1 MNVKQLLK
9 RGLSG
14 LITTA
19 SGARVHAEGTDGE
32 APDFPP
38 QAIYFANHS
47 SHLDFV
53 TLWAIMPAEL
63 QPKVRPIAAADY
75 WGSGLKQSVAEGIFN
90 AHLVH
95 RYKDRAHTPADAR
108 PTRQTDSGSSPKT
121 SQLTGMTDILDAGD
135 SLIIF
140 PEGTRGPGDQVA
152 TFQAGLYRLAQ
163 HAPEVPVV
171 PVTLKNLSRIL
182 PKGETIPVPRLSQ
195 VIVHQPLFVGD
206 NESQEHFLSRA
217 RGVLADELA
226 TDAQGETA

>member
-1 MNVKQLLK
+1 MKVMNFIK

-19 SGARVHAEGTDGE
+19 SGARISAEGTDGD
-32 APDFPP
+32 APEFPP
-38 QAIYFANHS
+38 QAIYYANHS

-53 TLWAIMPAEL
+53 TLWAIMPTEL

-75 WGSGLKQSVAEGIFN
+75 WGSGIKQSVAEGIFN

-95 RYKDRAHTPADAR
+95 RHKDRSHTRQDAR
-108 PTRQTDSGSSPKT
+108 PARQTDSGSSPKT

-140 PEGTRGPGDQVA
+140 PEGTRGPEDQVA
-152 TFQAGLYRLAQ
+152 TFQAGLYRLAK

-171 PVTLKNLSRIL
+171 PVTLKNLGRML
-182 PKGETIPVPRLSQ
+182 PKGEMIPVPRLSQ

-206 NESQEHFLSRA
+206 DETQEDFLARA
-217 RGVLADELA
+217 RDVLAAELRSEVE
-226 TDAQGETA
+226 GETT

>member
-1 MNVKQLLK
+1 MKVMHLIK

-19 SGARVHAEGTDGE
+19 SGARISAEGTDGE
-32 APDFPP
+32 APDFPS

-75 WGSGLKQSVAEGIFN
+75 WGSGIKQSVATGIFN

-95 RYKDRAHTPADAR
+95 RYKDRPHTTIDAR

-152 TFQAGLYRLAQ
+152 TFQAGLYRLAK
-163 HAPEVPVV
+163 HSPDVPVV
-171 PVTLKNLSRIL
+171 PVTLKNLGRIL
-182 PKGETIPVPRLSQ
+182 PKGEAIPVPRLSQ
-195 VIVHQPLFVGD
+195 VIVHNPLFVGD
-206 NESQEHFLSRA
+206 DESQEDFLARA
-217 RGVLADELA
+217 RRVLADELA
-226 TDAQGETA
+226 TEPEGETA

>member
-19 SGARVHAEGTDGE
+19 SGARVRAEGTDGE

-195 VIVHQPLFVGD
+195 VIVHQPLFVD
-206 NESQEHFLSRA
+206 DDESQEHFLSRA

>member
-1 MNVKQLLK
+1 MKVMNFFK

-19 SGARVHAEGTDGE
+19 SGARISAEGTDGE
-32 APDFPP
+32 IPEFPP
-38 QAIYFANHS
+38 QAIYYANHS

-75 WGSGLKQSVAEGIFN
+75 WGSGIKQSVAEGIFN

-95 RYKDRAHTPADAR
+95 RSQDRPHTKADDRPA
-108 PTRQTDSGSSPKT
+108 RQTDSGSSPKT
-121 SQLTGMTDILDAGD
+121 SQLTGMTDILEAGD

-152 TFQAGLYRLAQ
+152 TFQAGLYRLAK
-163 HAPEVPVV
+163 HAPRVPVV

-182 PKGETIPVPRLSQ
+182 PKGEAIPVPRLSQ
-195 VIVHQPLFVGD
+195 VIVHQPLFVD
-206 NESQEHFLSRA
+206 DDESQKDFLTRA
-217 RGVLADELA
+217 RQVLADELGTEA
-226 TDAQGETA
+226 KGETT